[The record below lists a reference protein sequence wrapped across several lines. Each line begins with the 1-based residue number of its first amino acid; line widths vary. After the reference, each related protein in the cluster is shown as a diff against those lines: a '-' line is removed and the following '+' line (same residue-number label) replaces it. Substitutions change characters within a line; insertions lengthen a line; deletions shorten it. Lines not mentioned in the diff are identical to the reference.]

1 MCECVCACAKILCVC
16 VCVSAHAHT
25 QTQGDDFL
33 LLVTTSD
40 KFVAPDVLF
49 KSISFGIFG
58 VRTKV
63 VSSFPTKVFSF
74 PAVSFKGIAKQL
86 RTLAHFRRWKVCPY
100 AIAFLGLRKSSLD
113 WCVSSFCF
121 KSVGREFVC
130 RIEVFTESVFRIL
143 LVCVC
148 VCVCVCVFERERAR
162 ESVCVCVCLCV
173 CVCARALC

>member
-1 MCECVCACAKILCVC
+1 M
-16 VCVSAHAHT
+16 
-25 QTQGDDFL
+25 
-33 LLVTTSD
+33 
-40 KFVAPDVLF
+40 
-49 KSISFGIFG
+49 
-58 VRTKV
+58 
-63 VSSFPTKVFSF
+63 SSFPIKVFSC

-148 VCVCVCVFERERAR
+148 VCVCVCVFERERER
-162 ESVCVCVCLCV
+162 ERVCVCVCLCV
-173 CVCARALC
+173 CVCARTMLKACCRTHITTYMSVLVYVHTHLLYNVCPYEAGLDEVIEMIFKDRHSALVLS